1 MAKTVIL
8 FNMYRGFSN
17 ELNANNCFIN
27 AVLQV
32 ILLSFIHRQSLFHLP
47 NSVLPFATPKSFIRH
62 VVFRLFLQ

>member
-32 ILLSFIHRQSLFHLP
+32 IHSFIVSLCFISP

>member
-47 NSVLPFATPKSFIRH
+47 QFRVAIRNTKSFIRH